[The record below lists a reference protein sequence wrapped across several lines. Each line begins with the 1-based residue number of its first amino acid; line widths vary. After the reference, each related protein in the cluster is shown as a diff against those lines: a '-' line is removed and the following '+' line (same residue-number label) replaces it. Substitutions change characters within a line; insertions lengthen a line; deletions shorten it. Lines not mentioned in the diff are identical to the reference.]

1 MKEPN
6 SASMRTPLG
15 HVRHLGSG
23 RSGTRHAWRM
33 RVTSI
38 ALLPLSIVFVA
49 IILSLAG
56 KDYNTVRAGIGSP
69 LPAIIILLFLLAG
82 IYHMMLGMQTIIED
96 YVHGE
101 HAKTWLVILNM
112 FFSAAIG
119 LACIYAV
126 LRLSFV

>member
-1 MKEPN
+1 MSEN
-6 SASMRTPLG
+6 SKNSMRTPLSQ
-15 HVRHLGSG
+15 VRHLGSA
-23 RSGTRHAWRM
+23 RSGTRHAWHM

-38 ALLPLSIVFVA
+38 ALLPLAIFFVA
-49 IILSLAG
+49 IILSLVG
-56 KDYNTVRAGIGSP
+56 KDFNTVRASIGSP
-69 LPAIIILLFLLAG
+69 LPAIVILLFILSG

-101 HAKTWLVILNM
+101 TSKTWLVMLNM

>member
-1 MKEPN
+1 MSEN
-6 SASMRTPLG
+6 SKNSMRTPLSQ
-15 HVRHLGSG
+15 VRHLGSA
-23 RSGTRHAWRM
+23 RSGTRHAWHM

-38 ALLPLSIVFVA
+38 ALLPLTIFFVA
-49 IILSLAG
+49 IILSLVG
-56 KDYNTVRAGIGSP
+56 KDFNTVRASIGSP
-69 LPAIIILLFLLAG
+69 LPAIVILLFILSG

-101 HAKTWLVILNM
+101 TSKTWLVMLNM